1 MKTVRLKDNIVV
13 EIIPEYALPVEKWY
27 GSAFAEQCLE
37 APDEVEQNWAYN
49 PETGAFSV
57 SVEPEPL
64 TPAQQRET
72 AYNTQPIIEWEDKQL
87 TVTQAATKW
96 QYYAAEGST
105 KADEVQALIAAA
117 KQAIREQYPDEVE
130 TDEDT

>member
-1 MKTVRLKDNIVV
+1 MRYAIKDESGNIVNTIV
-13 EIIPEYALPVEKWY
+13 CDDPKFAASLGAKEYPYPEQP
-27 GSAFAEQCLE
+27 
-37 APDEVEQNWAYN
+37 
-49 PETGAFSV
+49 
-57 SVEPEPL
+57 PEPGA
-64 TPAQQRET
+64 TPAQQREK
-72 AYNTQPIIEWEDKQL
+72 AYNTQPIIEWEGKQL

-117 KQAIREQYPDEVE
+117 KHAIREQYPDEVE